1 MPPVLHRYATPF
13 VTGLFAVS
21 LISGVALF
29 FHLGSQYFRGMH
41 EWLSM
46 VLIVPFVF
54 HVWKNWKPMSLYF
67 RQGAFAIAMLVSLAA
82 ALVFAFGEGGE
93 GGRGG
98 AGGPPPFAV
107 YHTVISK
114 PLAQVAPLLN
124 QTPEALTQALTARG
138 FTVASPDQTL
148 ADIAK
153 ASGKDD
159 FALAAAMIGR

>member
-1 MPPVLHRYATPF
+1 MPPVLQRYATPF

-21 LISGVALF
+21 LISGIALF
-29 FHLGSQYFRGMH
+29 FHLGSQYFHGMH

-46 VLIVPFVF
+46 VLILPFVF

-67 RQGAFAIAMLVSLAA
+67 RQGTFAIAMLVSLAA
-82 ALVFAFGEGGE
+82 ALFFAFGEGGE
-93 GGRGG
+93 GRGG

-107 YHTVISK
+107 YHAVIGK
-114 PLAQVAPLLN
+114 PLQQVAPLLD
-124 QTPEALTQALTARG
+124 QTPEALIQTLTARG
-138 FTVASPDQTL
+138 FTVTGPDQTL
-148 ADIAK
+148 AAIAK